1 MTDYSSYSFWLETCG
16 ESLVLRP
23 ALGNSIDV
31 DVAILGGGYTGFWTA
46 YYLLRANP
54 VLKVAVI
61 EKETSVSAPQAATVA
76 GARRSFQ

>member
-16 ESLVLRP
+16 ESLVPRP

-61 EKETSVSAPQAATVA
+61 EKEMSVSAPQAATVA